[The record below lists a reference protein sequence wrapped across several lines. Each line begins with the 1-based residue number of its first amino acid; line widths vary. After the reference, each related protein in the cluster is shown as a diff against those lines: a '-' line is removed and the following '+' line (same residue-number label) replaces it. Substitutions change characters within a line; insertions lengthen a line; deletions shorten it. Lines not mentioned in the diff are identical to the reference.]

1 MGKNSEYSV
10 NFSKVEFLDKKSDL
24 EQFMKNFFRYPKIF
38 CFCFSAKWNGIT
50 VADLVFPW
58 FMWIMGVSMAISIQS
73 QLRNSMTR
81 KRMVFNI
88 AKRSLIL
95 FSLGLIINSIGNFTI
110 FFKKKFDK
118 LYYQLPSY

>member
-1 MGKNSEYSV
+1 M
-10 NFSKVEFLDKKSDL
+10 VEADTLFLRSKKSG
-24 EQFMKNFFRYPKIF
+24 FFFVILKKYFFF
-38 CFCFSAKWNGIT
+38 CSAKWNGIT

-81 KRMVFNI
+81 KRIAFNI

-95 FSLGLIINSIGNFTI
+95 FSLGLIINSIGNVQ
-110 FFKKKFDK
+110 
-118 LYYQLPSY
+118 LYFNDNFVH